1 MIHISSYA
9 DAKRA
14 FGTLKTKLVLNH
26 DTQIVYAR
34 AYDDNDI
41 IRWAGEEYWVETEV
55 KMPTC
60 DGETYYLTVSETNM
74 SDGVDISFT
83 FHCKDKKE
91 MLKTIIKE
99 GRIDWWFENAY
110 LNEEHQEFIDAE
122 GGEVNIFSSFDK
134 FMSFYEK
141 YIGHDPVDYK
151 YELVRG

>member
-1 MIHISSYA
+1 MSMIHISSYA
-9 DAKRA
+9 DAKRV

-41 IRWAGEEYWVETEV
+41 IRWAGVPYEIQQQ
-55 KMPTC
+55 
-60 DGETYYLTVSETNM
+60 TYYLTVSETNM
-74 SDGVDISFT
+74 SDGGDISFT

-91 MLKTIIKE
+91 MLDTIIKE

-110 LNEEHQEFIDAE
+110 LYEEREEFIDAA
-122 GGEVNIFSSFDK
+122 GGKDNIFSSFDK

-141 YIGHDPVDYK
+141 YIGDDPVDYK